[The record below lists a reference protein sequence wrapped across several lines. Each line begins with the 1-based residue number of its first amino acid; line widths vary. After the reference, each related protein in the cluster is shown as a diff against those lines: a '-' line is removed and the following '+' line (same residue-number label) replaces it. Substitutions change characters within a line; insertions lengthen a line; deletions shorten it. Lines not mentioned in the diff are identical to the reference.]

1 MQDTQDVLKLFGA
14 TEQTI
19 FATDE
24 LAALTKLHPATIR
37 RRFMD
42 EDGVIRLG
50 HPATR
55 RKRHVPHLE
64 LHDDAYNRL
73 IGERTAGRDE
83 TRGSPCRE

>member
-1 MQDTQDVLKLFGA
+1 MHDTQDVLKLFGA

-19 FATDE
+19 FTTDE

-55 RKRHVPHLE
+55 RKRQKFTLRIPALVAARVFAE
-64 LHDDAYNRL
+64 MTVRA
-73 IGERTAGRDE
+73 
-83 TRGSPCRE
+83 